1 VTGQEIHGSLLDAAA
16 HAECASPEEIAPGG
30 VLVLAPH
37 PDDETLGCGQA
48 IAAACAIGRR
58 VGIALVT
65 GGENSHPGSL
75 THPRPAMRELRRRE
89 FCRAI
94 QALGNGTI
102 ESVEL
107 GFPDGKLEC
116 RDGVG
121 IADQLR
127 TFADDL
133 RPSVIWASWSGD
145 PHCDHI
151 ATAVAA
157 EILGSRLG
165 IPIWSYA
172 VWGRFADRCVPS
184 LSRLRRFDRPEWRRK
199 KAEAMQAYRS
209 QMGEVVHDDPDGFS
223 LTPETAA
230 HFRDAPEILIREA
243 AL

>member
-1 VTGQEIHGSLLDAAA
+1 MTGQEIQGSLLDAVA
-16 HAECASPEEIAPGG
+16 HAAWASPEEIAPGD

-48 IAAACAIGRR
+48 IAAACASGRR

-75 THPRPAMRELRRRE
+75 THLGPAMKELRRRE
-89 FCRAI
+89 FCRAVE
-94 QALGNGTI
+94 ALGKGSI

-107 GFPDGKLEC
+107 GFPDGKLE
-116 RDGVG
+116 RQDGKL

-127 TFADDL
+127 TFADGL
-133 RPSVIWASWSGD
+133 CPSAIWASWSGD

-151 ATAVAA
+151 ATAAAA

-165 IPIWSYA
+165 VPIWSYA
-172 VWGRFADRCVPS
+172 VWGRFGDRCVPS
-184 LSRLRRFDRPEWRRK
+184 SSLLRRFDRPEWRRK
-199 KAEAMQAYRS
+199 KAEAMRAYRS

-223 LTPETAA
+223 LTPEEAA
-230 HFRDAPEILIREA
+230 HFRDAPEILIRKA
-243 AL
+243 DL

>member
-1 VTGQEIHGSLLDAAA
+1 VTRQEIHGSLLDAAA
-16 HAECASPEEIAPGG
+16 HAAWATPEGIAPGD

-75 THPRPAMRELRRRE
+75 THPRPVMRELRRRE
-89 FCRAI
+89 FCRAVEV
-94 QALGNGTI
+94 LGNGTI

-107 GFPDGKLEC
+107 GFPDGKLE
-116 RDGVG
+116 RGDGDE

-127 TFADDL
+127 TFADGL

-151 ATAVAA
+151 ATGAAA
-157 EILGSRLG
+157 EILGLRLG
-165 IPIWSYA
+165 IPVWSYV
-172 VWGRFADRCVPS
+172 VWGRFADRFVPS
-184 LSRLRRFDRPEWRRK
+184 LSRLHRFDRPEWRRK
-199 KAEAMQAYRS
+199 KADAMRAYRS

-223 LTPETAA
+223 LTPEEAA
-230 HFRDAPEILIREA
+230 HFRDAPEIFIREA
-243 AL
+243 EL